1 LKSINIIADEIL
13 QYTNKAIRAE
23 RIALNLTQKEF
34 ANLIGIT
41 YPTYRN
47 FEQKN
52 KISYDNFILILIKL
66 NKNDEFLKFL
76 KGFDIINSKQRA
88 RIDIPNPYTKIIDPI
103 ISISQKQI
111 TLDKN
116 IFGNEL
122 FYSVENGHLYEV
134 SNFITIMLNNYN
146 DKRLSLLLRY
156 FGDERLKPFILKQKN
171 LDLLKKFNTHIKY
184 MKEL

>member
-1 LKSINIIADEIL
+1 MESINILADEIL
-13 QYTNKAIRAE
+13 HYTNKAIRAE

-34 ANLIGIT
+34 ANLAGIT

-47 FEQKN
+47 FEQKD
-52 KISYDNFILILIKL
+52 KISYDNFILIIIML
-66 NKNDEFLKFL
+66 NKNDEYLKFL

-88 RIDIPNPYTKIIDPI
+88 RGEVSNPYTNIIDPI

-116 IFGNEL
+116 IFGNDL
-122 FYSVENGHLYEV
+122 FYSVENGHVYEI
-134 SNFITIMLNNYN
+134 SKFITIILNNYN

-156 FGDERLKPFILKQKN
+156 FGNERLKPFILKQKN
-171 LDLLKKFNTHIKY
+171 LDLLKKFNSHIKY

>member
-1 LKSINIIADEIL
+1 MKSLNLIADEIL
-13 QYTNKAIRAE
+13 RYSNKAIRAQ

-34 ANLIGIT
+34 ANLVGIT

-66 NKNDEFLKFL
+66 NKHHEYLKFL
-76 KGFDIINSKQRA
+76 DGFEIMNSKQRA
-88 RIDIPNPYTKIIDPI
+88 RVDILNPYSKTIKPI

-116 IFGNEL
+116 IFGNDL
-122 FYSVENGHLYEV
+122 FYSVKNGHVYDI
-134 SNFITIMLNNYN
+134 SNFITIILNNYN

-156 FGDERLKPFILKQKN
+156 FGEDRLKPFILKQKN
-171 LDLLKKFNTHIKY
+171 IDLLKKFNTHVKY

>member
-1 LKSINIIADEIL
+1 LKSINITANEIL

-34 ANLIGIT
+34 AKLAGIT

-52 KISYDNFILILIKL
+52 KISYDNFILILIML
-66 NKNDEFLKFL
+66 NKHEEYLKFL
-76 KGFDIINSKQRA
+76 KGFEIINNKQRA
-88 RIDIPNPYTKIIDPI
+88 RVDIPNPYSKSSDSI

-116 IFGNEL
+116 IFGNDL
-122 FYSVENGHLYEV
+122 FYSVENGHVYDV
-134 SNFITIMLNNYN
+134 SNFITILLNNYN

-171 LDLLKKFNTHIKY
+171 LDLLKKFNAHVKY
-184 MKEL
+184 MKES